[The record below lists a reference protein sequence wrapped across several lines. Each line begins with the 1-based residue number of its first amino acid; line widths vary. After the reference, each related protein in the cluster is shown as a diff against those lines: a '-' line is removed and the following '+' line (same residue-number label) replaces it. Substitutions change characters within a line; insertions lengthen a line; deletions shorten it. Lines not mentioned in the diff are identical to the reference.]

1 MVEST
6 TESSIHPEDSMT
18 YPSAQAKVTPM
29 RCFTGA
35 LISAPMAYALYLLT
49 VSISQ
54 TFAAKPL
61 TSSSMMAIRISIMV
75 RTLVM
80 GMSALG
86 TAIFAFTT
94 LGVAA
99 LGIQLLV
106 KSWMGK
112 TENG

>member
-1 MVEST
+1 MAQFSSDDLTISKGKAPVEPSND
-6 TESSIHPEDSMT
+6 SSNQS
-18 YPSAQAKVTPM
+18 SVTPL

-35 LISAPMAYALYLLT
+35 LISAPLAFALYALTL
-49 VSISQ
+49 SISQ

-61 TSSSMMAIRISIMV
+61 TSSSTMAIRISIMV

-94 LGVAA
+94 L
-99 LGIQLLV
+99 
-106 KSWMGK
+106 
-112 TENG
+112 